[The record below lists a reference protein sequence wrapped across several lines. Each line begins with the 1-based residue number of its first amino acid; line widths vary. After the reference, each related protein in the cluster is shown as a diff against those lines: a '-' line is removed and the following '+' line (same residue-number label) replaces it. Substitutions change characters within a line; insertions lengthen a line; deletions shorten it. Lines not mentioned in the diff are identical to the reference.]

1 MTGDSASTILDGLD
15 DQQKKAVSDTEG
27 PVLIVA
33 GAGAGKTRVLTGR
46 GSGTRTYSRPYI
58 HKESGKRDEGKDC
71 RNGRRKKSKT
81 PLYGDIPLHIYQI
94 S

>member
-33 GAGAGKTRVLTGR
+33 GAGAGKTRVLT
-46 GSGTRTYSRPYI
+46 
-58 HKESGKRDEGKDC
+58 
-71 RNGRRKKSKT
+71 
-81 PLYGDIPLHIYQI
+81 
-94 S
+94 